1 MSLMPWH
8 SSFTVL
14 RLLALLAISEF
25 VRTGF
30 FVAYLP
36 LKSSALNLGASAV
49 GLIVGLHYL
58 ADGLAKGPSGVI
70 TERWGLGRM
79 ALAGAAFGTLA
90 LLLVPHAA
98 YLAAALLLSLAWG
111 LTLASLWP
119 GVMTAVSHYA
129 KSGKQSRALSWASVV
144 TAPAIGLGAVGV
156 GWLMQRLPS
165 LGYPVLLGAELTAL
179 LLALSLLPL
188 KLPRSGERVS
198 PLRWARVAGLIPA
211 AFAQTLAPGLLVAIF
226 YPFLHRLGLSI
237 TDLLLPG
244 LVAALVGLG
253 ALPLAGRLADRV
265 HPRAALLPGLLLLAA
280 TFYTIALPGLPGHLY
295 LVTALGGVAYA
306 CFIAGWNGL
315 VARTLPREHRAA
327 AWGSIMAVEALGYA
341 VGPVLGGIMWD
352 RLGTPGPFW
361 LGAAVFLITLGYYLF
376 PWRRAARSVRQAV
389 QGQATGD

>member
-1 MSLMPWH
+1 MPWQ
-8 SSFTVL
+8 SSFVVL
-14 RLLALLAISEF
+14 RLLALLALSEF

-36 LKSSALNLGASAV
+36 LRSNALNLGASAV

-58 ADGLAKGPSGVI
+58 ADGLAKGPSGVA

-79 ALAGAAFGTLA
+79 ALAGALLGTLA
-90 LLLVPHAA
+90 VLLIPRAPALT
-98 YLAAALLLSLAWG
+98 LALLLSLAWG

-129 KSGKQSRALSWASVV
+129 KPGKQSRALSWASVI
-144 TAPAIGLGAVGV
+144 TAPAIGLGTVGV
-156 GWLMQRLPS
+156 GWVMQRVPS
-165 LGYPVLLGAELTAL
+165 VGYPVLLGAELLAL
-179 LLALSLLPL
+179 LLALSLVRL

-198 PLRWARVAGLIPA
+198 AYRWGRVAGLTPA
-211 AFAQTLAPGLLVAIF
+211 AFAQTLAPGLLVTIF

-244 LVAALVGLG
+244 VVALAVGLG

-265 HPRAALLPGLLLLAA
+265 HPRAALMPGLLLLAA
-280 TFYTIALPGLPGHLY
+280 TFYTIALPGLTGRLY
-295 LVTALGGVAYA
+295 VVTALGGVAYA

-327 AWGSIMAVEALGYA
+327 AWGTIMAVEALGYA
-341 VGPVLGGIMWD
+341 VGPVLGGLAWD
-352 RLGTPGPFW
+352 RFGPVGPFW
-361 LGAAVFLITLGYYLF
+361 LGAVVFVVTLGYYLF
-376 PWRRAARSVRQAV
+376 PWRQAV
-389 QGQATGD
+389 RRVRQATGD